1 MRSVLPNKPPAEP
14 VLLRLEDVDI
24 PVPALQKE
32 NPTSTGSALAS
43 SFFAKTHSIHPIN
56 RPFSFNVDATDHGY
70 TALRET
76 KEEIGVVVS
85 PEAVFPLVYRRTF
98 KLKGLRMVYYTS
110 VAQLGA
116 KVPVTVSHEHIAWG
130 FFDEEAVRNF
140 GPFVK
145 EKSRQVK
152 HVMLEAK

>member
-56 RPFSFNVDATDHGY
+56 RPFSFNVDATDHGVR
-70 TALRET
+70 AGRGRE
-76 KEEIGVVVS
+76 VDMS
-85 PEAVFPLVYRRTF
+85 LVKR
-98 KLKGLRMVYYTS
+98 
-110 VAQLGA
+110 
-116 KVPVTVSHEHIAWG
+116 P
-130 FFDEEAVRNF
+130 
-140 GPFVK
+140 P
-145 EKSRQVK
+145 
-152 HVMLEAK
+152 